1 MKKFVEVHSITIILF
16 IIIAV
21 FYAFAVNT
29 SGDTFYFMS
38 KGREVWEAKSLPDT
52 SDRTY
57 GTYDK
62 SLVLVEWIAGLIYY
76 FAFSA
81 FNLNG
86 LIFVRIIIAL
96 STLFFVFK
104 TLQIFTKNKPVLN
117 TAILLTSYILAT
129 RTNDRPETFSYLFI
143 AIVNYSCLSYL
154 FNKKLPVT
162 SYLLPATFLLWPNSH
177 PFAIMGVAL

>member
-81 FNLNG
+81 FDLNG
-86 LIFVRIIIAL
+86 LTAVRIIIAL
-96 STLFFVFK
+96 STLFFVFLVVWYNFYCLTTEK
-104 TLQIFTKNKPVLN
+104 LKYFLFVVLYKWRKKNG
-117 TAILLTSYILAT
+117 S
-129 RTNDRPETFSYLFI
+129 
-143 AIVNYSCLSYL
+143 
-154 FNKKLPVT
+154 
-162 SYLLPATFLLWPNSH
+162 
-177 PFAIMGVAL
+177 